1 MHMFGKRPVHLLMTT
16 GIAHTTSDNGPVDK
30 FARNQISV
38 EDVEGR
44 IAVQVNRRVRKARIE
59 QIVPSVVPQ
68 AG

>member
-16 GIAHTTSDNGPVDK
+16 GITHTSFDNGPVNK
-30 FARNQISV
+30 FTRNEISV
-38 EDVEGR
+38 KNLNSR
-44 IAVQVNRRVRKARIE
+44 IAVHINQRVCKARIE